1 MVIYILVF
9 STFLIGFHPTF
20 SLFSP
25 YFFDFPPYLFMFFTL
40 LLRFIGYFIGYFV
53 FIDYYDCCVM
63 RIEGSIFSD

>member
-25 YFFDFPPYLFMFFTL
+25 YFFDFSPYFL
-40 LLRFIGYFIGYFV
+40 LYLGEIRLDTGVGLEFGG
-53 FIDYYDCCVM
+53 
-63 RIEGSIFSD
+63 